1 MNAETFS
8 KYAAENPDAAE
19 VKSLFAKGHKAGSA
33 DARADE
39 AKRLTEILAACPGKE
54 KFAVEQFLAGHD
66 AESVKATVTA
76 IDAALTEANARA
88 DALAKEVE
96 KLKALNGTVGAVG
109 GKKDEEPGSKTPP
122 AGLDAKAQAA
132 WEWDNDPETH
142 KTAANK
148 DIYVAAREAELA
160 GTHRTY
166 TRKAD

>member
-1 MNAETFS
+1 M
-8 KYAAENPDAAE
+8 
-19 VKSLFAKGHKAGSA
+19 
-33 DARADE
+33 
-39 AKRLTEILAACPGKE
+39 
-54 KFAVEQFLAGHD
+54 
-66 AESVKATVTA
+66 
-76 IDAALTEANARA
+76 
-88 DALAKEVE
+88 KEVD
-96 KLKALNGTVGAVG
+96 KYKALNGTVGAVG